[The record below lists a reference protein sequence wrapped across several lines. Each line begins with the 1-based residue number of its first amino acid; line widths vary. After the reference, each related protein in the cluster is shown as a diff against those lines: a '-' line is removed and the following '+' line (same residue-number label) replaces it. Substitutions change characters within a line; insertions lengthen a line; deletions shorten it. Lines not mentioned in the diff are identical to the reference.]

1 MEGFLEIDVVDYL
14 KSEITGPVTYIPN
27 PGNAGDALIAAATFQ
42 CLDRLKV
49 DYTLSRRDRESFKG
63 DFLLYGGGGNFGLVK
78 NFSSRLLR
86 RVHQD
91 VKRLVILPHTI
102 KDVSPILAEFGSNV
116 DVICR
121 ERQSYNYVKSVAHKA
136 RVFLAH
142 DMALQL
148 DVDQLLHGKPR
159 GESVG
164 SLLVQYGV
172 AKLRLNGLQSP
183 PLSAIKGAA
192 RMGAT
197 LRRMAEV
204 APGEK
209 LNAFRTDS
217 EKTDIPIPVD
227 NLDVSE
233 LLSMGVEN
241 RDLAMLTSRSFM
253 SFLSRYK
260 TIRTNRLHVCIGA
273 ALLGKQVDFFDN
285 SYYKC
290 RAVYEH
296 SLKDFANVRYIPS
309 AAA

>member
-1 MEGFLEIDVVDYL
+1 MEIDIVDYL
-14 KSEITGPVTYIPN
+14 KSEIMGPVTYIPN
-27 PGNAGDALIAAATFQ
+27 PGNAGDALIATATFQ

-49 DYTLSRRDRESFKG
+49 DYTLARRDRASFKG
-63 DFLLYGGGGNFGLVK
+63 EFMLYGGGGNFGLEK

-86 RVHQD
+86 RVHHD
-91 VKRLVILPHTI
+91 AKRLVILPHTI
-102 KDVSPILAEFGSNV
+102 KEVTPILVEFGSNV

-142 DMALQL
+142 DMALLL

-164 SLLVQYGV
+164 SLLMRYGI
-172 AKLRLNGLQSP
+172 AKLGLNGEQPP
-183 PLSAIKGAA
+183 PLSALRGAYKV
-192 RMGAT
+192 GST
-197 LRRMAEV
+197 LNSMAEV
-204 APGEK
+204 APGET

-217 EKTDIPIPVD
+217 ERTSMPIPAD

-241 RDLAMLTSRSFM
+241 RELAKLTSRSFM
-253 SFLSRYK
+253 SFLSRYQA
-260 TIRTNRLHVCIGA
+260 IRTNRLHVCIGA
-273 ALLGKQVDFFDN
+273 ALLGKQVEFFDN

-296 SLKDFANVRYIPS
+296 SLKDFANVRYVTN
-309 AAA
+309 AAS